1 MLKSLFRF
9 VLRSPS
15 ASLHT
20 PQNSLTDYPINS
32 PARHKPKSD
41 TANDVLVSESER
53 ETRLTQVPSHFAFD
67 CNSAWHLLWFVT
79 LLKLVKTSSSVIVA
93 LIIYMSLEY
102 LEKNEVL
109 YKLVYEWIS
118 TKTILRNIIFKFL
131 NIKLNLLSWNFKL
144 LLIFLSFLK
153 IICFN
158 LLFLII
164 AIINTSL

>member
-1 MLKSLFRF
+1 MFRF

-53 ETRLTQVPSHFAFD
+53 DPINTSALPFCFWLQFSMASPVI
-67 CNSAWHLLWFVT
+67 CNAIKACQDFIECHSSFNNLYELRISA
-79 LLKLVKTSSSVIVA
+79 
-93 LIIYMSLEY
+93 

-144 LLIFLSFLK
+144 LLMFLSFLK

>member
-102 LEKNEVL
+102 PHWKKMRFYINLFMDTWSNE
-109 YKLVYEWIS
+109 YQPKQFYEI
-118 TKTILRNIIFKFL
+118 
-131 NIKLNLLSWNFKL
+131 
-144 LLIFLSFLK
+144 
-153 IICFN
+153 
-158 LLFLII
+158 
-164 AIINTSL
+164 